1 MFEKLKNAFK
11 KKPAPTPKKKSAPKL
26 SAKETAT
33 RAGEPWV
40 DILQVNVDP
49 KDINNGAFE
58 LDWNDKFLLNLIKQG
73 YKELESD
80 TDEEIIDRWFKE
92 VCRNVVLE
100 TYEQAQADPYNRKDI
115 DPITGAEMRVVS
127 KKDLG
132 DGRSEVS

>member
-1 MFEKLKNAFK
+1 MFDKIKNAFK
-11 KKPAPTPKKKSAPKL
+11 KKPAPTKKKGAPKL
-26 SAKETAT
+26 SPKETAT

-49 KDINNGAFE
+49 ADINNGAFE
-58 LDWNDKFLLNLIKQG
+58 LDWNDKFLLNLIKSG

-80 TDEEIIDRWFKE
+80 TDEEIVDRWFKE

-100 TYEQAQADPYNRKDI
+100 TYEQEQADPYNRKDT